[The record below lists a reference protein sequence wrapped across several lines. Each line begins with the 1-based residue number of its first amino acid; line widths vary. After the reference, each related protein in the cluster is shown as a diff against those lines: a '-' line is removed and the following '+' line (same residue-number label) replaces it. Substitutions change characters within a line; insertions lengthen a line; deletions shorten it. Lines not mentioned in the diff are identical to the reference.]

1 MKGLR
6 VTNIVKEIPF
16 GGIWGELFSKV
27 GFQRQSVTKYFRLTL
42 ALPETAHCGKSLI
55 CIFHQFF
62 ARIDKIFTSTGTL
75 HTKVSL
81 EKKSRGPKIFLK

>member
-27 GFQRQSVTKYFRLTL
+27 AFQRQSVTKYLRLTR

-55 CIFHQFF
+55 CIFQQFF
-62 ARIDKIFTSTGTL
+62 ARIDKIFISTGRLYTR
-75 HTKVSL
+75 VSL
-81 EKKSRGPKIFLK
+81 EKQSTGPKIL

>member
-16 GGIWGELFSKV
+16 GGIWGELFSKG
-27 GFQRQSVTKYFRLTL
+27 GFQRQSVTKYLRLTL

-55 CIFHQFF
+55 CIFQAFL
-62 ARIDKIFTSTGTL
+62 ARIDKIFLSTGRL
-75 HTKVSL
+75 HTTVSL
-81 EKKSRGPKIFLK
+81 EKKWKGRKIL